1 MRLLATVFV
10 AVLSFS
16 LNTVAQGETSSSP
29 VKEARSISGGVLN
42 GKAVSLPKPV
52 YPPAARA
59 VNAEGAVSVQV
70 LIGEDGRVESASA
83 VSGHPLLR
91 AAAAEAAKGAVFAP
105 TLLSG
110 TPVRV
115 SGVIVY
121 NFVGVT
127 TLASIGYDIAY
138 AEKTGAIWPYANV
151 NLIASRLPEAWSDER
166 AMLER
171 LVFELPVI
179 TDPSYAKAPATQE
192 RKYDPSKF
200 TVVGTAGGTTDRASS
215 GKLTPE
221 SLEAIRRLQQSM
233 LTKLAAEPRNEW
245 HFRVGTA
252 LGIFVAEVLD
262 DARIGQNLTEIE
274 FLARTAP
281 SGINRSLIDG
291 MYKLVD
297 QARASDG
304 TNESRQMLVSA
315 AQNLRNIRIQ

>member
-1 MRLLATVFV
+1 MKLLTPVFV
-10 AVLSFS
+10 AVLSFA
-16 LNTVAQGETSSSP
+16 LNTVAQVETSSSP
-29 VKEARSISGGVLN
+29 VREARSISGGVLN
-42 GKAVSLPKPV
+42 GKAVSLPKPA

-91 AAAAEAAKGAVFAP
+91 AAAVEAAKGAVFAP

-110 TPVRV
+110 TPVKV

-138 AEKTGAIWPYANV
+138 AEKTGAIWPYANA
-151 NLIASRLPEAWSDER
+151 NLLASKLPEIWTDER
-166 AMLER
+166 GILER
-171 LVFELPVI
+171 LVFELPVT
-179 TDPSYAKAPATQE
+179 TDPPAAKAPGKPE
-192 RKYDPSKF
+192 RNYDANKF
-200 TVVGTAGGTTDRASS
+200 TVVGSAAGTAGRISS
-215 GKLTPE
+215 GKLTPD
-221 SLEAIRRLQQSM
+221 SLDAIRRLQTSI
-233 LTKLAAEPRNEW
+233 LTKLATEPRNEW

-252 LGIFVAEVLD
+252 LGVFAAEVLD
-262 DARIGQNLTEIE
+262 DGKTGQNLTEIE

-315 AQNLRNIRIQ
+315 AQNLKGIRIQ